1 MLNNVVWG
9 NLDVMIIDLP
19 PGTGDIQ
26 ISLAQQVNL
35 SGAVIVSTP
44 QDVALL
50 DVIKAISMFEKAGVK
65 VSGMIENMS
74 FWECPDCG
82 RVDHI
87 FGEEGVSKEADRRKV
102 PLLGKIPLH
111 SDIREASDAGSPT
124 VISHP
129 KTLQAKADNSIP
141 DASIG
146 VLGIII

>member
-1 MLNNVVWG
+1 M
-9 NLDVMIIDLP
+9 
-19 PGTGDIQ
+19 
-26 ISLAQQVNL
+26 NL

-129 KTLQAKADNSIP
+129 KTLQAKAYREISKKLIEIFEITKSND
-141 DASIG
+141 
-146 VLGIII
+146 